1 MLAAFLNCL
10 KIQEL
15 RNKLVITLALLFV
28 ARIGASIPLPGLDP
42 KALHD
47 FFSTQRGTGNS
58 LVGMYNMFTG
68 GAFLKGAIFGLGVM
82 PYISASIILQLLAA
96 VVPSIARVQR
106 EQDGRQKIA
115 QYTRYLTLLICL
127 IQGVLLV
134 LALSNY
140 PEKIFP
146 GFDRTVYG
154 DIVVMGRSWFLFN
167 STIILTAGT
176 MILTWIGD
184 RITQLGIGNG
194 VSLLI
199 TIGILSSLPGA
210 VIQLVE
216 MFTGPVGVD
225 VGSSVG
231 VPHLLLMLALLL
243 IVIYSMVAVTQ
254 ATRKIPVQYA
264 RRVIGRKVMGGQNS
278 FLPLKVNYAGVMPV
292 IFASTLIMFPQQIFT
307 YIAGAWNIPFCVKIA
322 NMLMHGSVAFYIIY
336 GILILCFSYFWVSI
350 MFKPMQIAEDLK
362 KGGGYIPGVRPGN
375 DTANFLDFSMTRL
388 TLAGAI
394 FLTVVALL
402 PDLISISF
410 GIPYTISMFF
420 GGTGTLITVGVIL
433 DTMRQM
439 ETQLLERNYDGF
451 LQKAKGRSRGI
462 KENAGLAE
470 VIESCKKIRIVWVVL
485 AVLLVMGIIAWRL
498 K

>member
-1 MLAAFLNCL
+1 MFAAFLNCL

-15 RNKLVITLALLFV
+15 RNKLVITLALIFV

-47 FFSTQRGTGNS
+47 FFATQRGSGNS

-96 VVPSIARVQR
+96 VAPGLARIQR
-106 EQDGRQKIA
+106 EQDGRQRIA

-146 GFDRTVYG
+146 GFDRLTYG
-154 DIVVMGRSWFLFN
+154 DIVIMNRGWFLFN

-199 TIGILSSLPGA
+199 TVGILSSLPGA
-210 VIQLVE
+210 VVQLVE
-216 MFTGPVGVD
+216 MFTRPVGVD
-225 VGSSVG
+225 GGGVG
-231 VPHLLLMLALLL
+231 VPHLVLMLTLLVV
-243 IVIYSMVAVTQ
+243 VIYSMVAVTQ

-264 RRVIGRKVMGGQNS
+264 RRVIGRKIIGGQSS

-307 YIAGAWNIPFCVKIA
+307 YIAGAWNIPFCVRIA
-322 NMLMHGSVAFYIIY
+322 NALMHGSSIFYVIY
-336 GILILCFSYFWVSI
+336 GSLILCFSYFWVSI
-350 MFKPMQIAEDLK
+350 MFKPVQIAEDLK
-362 KGGGYIPGVRPGN
+362 KSGGYIPGVRPGN

-439 ETQLLERNYDGF
+439 EVQLLERNYDGF
-451 LQKAKGRSRGI
+451 LQKGKVRSRGI
-462 KENAGLAE
+462 RGGISFSEI
-470 VIESCKKIRIVWVVL
+470 IESCKKIRVVFFL
-485 AVLLVMGIIAWRL
+485 LGGLLLVGLLAWFL
-498 K
+498 Q

>member
-1 MLAAFLNCL
+1 MFSAFLNCL

-15 RNKLVITLALLFV
+15 RNKIVFTFSLLFI
-28 ARIGASIPLPGLDP
+28 ARIGASIPLPGIDP
-42 KALHD
+42 KPLHD
-47 FFSTQRGTGNS
+47 FFMTQRGTGGS

-68 GAFLKGAIFGLGVM
+68 GAFLKGAVFGLGVM

-96 VVPSIARVQR
+96 VAPSVARIQR
-106 EQDGRQKIA
+106 EQNGRQRIA
-115 QYTRYLTLLICL
+115 QYTRYLTLVICL
-127 IQGVLLV
+127 IQGMLLV

-146 GFDRTVYG
+146 GFDRSVYG
-154 DIVVMGRSWFLFN
+154 DIVIMGRGWFLLN

-176 MILTWIGD
+176 MILTWLGD

-199 TIGILSSLPGA
+199 TAGILSSLPGA
-210 VIQLVE
+210 VMQVIE
-216 MFTGPVGVD
+216 MFTRPIGAEAAAIGI
-225 VGSSVG
+225 
-231 VPHLLLMLALLL
+231 PHLLLMLALLVV
-243 IVIYSMVAVTQ
+243 VIYSMVAVTQ

-264 RRVIGRKVMGGQNS
+264 RRVVGRKMIGGQNS

-307 YIAGAWNIPFCVKIA
+307 YIAGAWNVPFCARIA
-322 NMLMHGSVAFYIIY
+322 NALMHGSTMFYVIY

-362 KGGGYIPGVRPGN
+362 KNGGYIPGVRPGN
-375 DTANFLDFSMTRL
+375 DTADFLDFSMTRL

-402 PDLISISF
+402 PDLISIYF

-439 ETQLLERNYDGF
+439 EIQLLERNYDGF
-451 LQKAKGRSRGI
+451 LQKGKVRARGM
-462 KENAGLAE
+462 KNGFSFADF
-470 VIESCKKIRIVWVVL
+470 VESCKKIKVIILILTGLLIV
-485 AVLLVMGIIAWRL
+485 GFIAWLL

>member
-1 MLAAFLNCL
+1 MFSAFLNCL

-15 RNKLVITLALLFV
+15 RNKVVFTLALLFI

-42 KALHD
+42 KPLHD
-47 FFSTQRGTGNS
+47 FFVMQRGSGGS

-82 PYISASIILQLLAA
+82 HYISASIILQLLAA
-96 VVPSIARVQR
+96 VAPTLARIQR
-106 EQDGRQKIA
+106 EQNGRQKIA
-115 QYTRYLTLLICL
+115 QYTRYLTLIICF

-146 GFDRTVYG
+146 GFDRSAYG
-154 DIVVMGRSWFLFN
+154 DIVVMSRGWFLFN

-176 MILTWIGD
+176 MILTWLGD
-184 RITQLGIGNG
+184 RITQFGVGNG

-199 TIGILSSLPGA
+199 TVGILSSLPGA
-210 VIQLVE
+210 VIQLIE
-216 MFTGPVGVD
+216 MFTRPIGAD
-225 VGSSVG
+225 SAAIG
-231 VPHLLLMLALLL
+231 VPHLLLMLTLLVV
-243 IVIYSMVAVTQ
+243 VIYSMVAVTQ

-264 RRVIGRKVMGGQNS
+264 RRVVGRKMMGGQNS

-307 YIAGAWNIPFCVKIA
+307 YIAGAWNVPFCARIA
-322 NMLMHGSVAFYIIY
+322 NALMHGSVIFYVIY

-375 DTANFLDFSMTRL
+375 DTAMFLDFSMTRL

-439 ETQLLERNYDGF
+439 EVQLLERNYDGF
-451 LQKAKGRSRGI
+451 LQKGKIRSRGVKDSGNFGEI
-462 KENAGLAE
+462 L
-470 VIESCKKIRIVWVVL
+470 ESCKRIKIVFYIL
-485 AVLLVMGIIAWRL
+485 AGLLAIGVIAWLL

>member
-1 MLAAFLNCL
+1 MFSAFLNCL

-15 RNKLVITLALLFV
+15 RNKVVITLALLFV
-28 ARIGASIPLPGLDP
+28 ARIGANIPLPGLDP

-47 FFSTQRGTGNS
+47 FFASQQASGGS

-82 PYISASIILQLLAA
+82 PYISASIILQLLVA
-96 VVPSIARVQR
+96 VAPGIARIQK
-106 EQDGRQKIA
+106 EQDGRQRIA
-115 QYTRYLTLLICL
+115 QYTRYLTLVICL

-146 GFDRTVYG
+146 GFNRSVYG
-154 DIVVMGRSWFLFN
+154 DIVVMSKGWFLFN
-167 STIILTAGT
+167 STIILSAGT
-176 MILTWIGD
+176 MILTWLGD
-184 RITQLGIGNG
+184 RITQLGVGNG
-194 VSLLI
+194 ISLLI
-199 TIGILSSLPGA
+199 TVGILSSLPSA
-210 VIQLVE
+210 VIQLIK
-216 MFTGPVGVD
+216 MFNSPVGAD
-225 VGSSVG
+225 SGSLG
-231 VPHLLLMLALLL
+231 NGHLLLMAVLLVV
-243 IVIYSMVAVTQ
+243 VIYSMVAVTQ

-264 RRVIGRKVMGGQNS
+264 RRMIGRKMMGGQNS

-307 YIAGAWNIPFCVKIA
+307 YIAGAWNVPFCAKVA
-322 NMLMHGSVAFYIIY
+322 NALMHGSNIFYCIY
-336 GILILCFSYFWVSI
+336 GFLILCFSYFWVSI
-350 MFKPMQIAEDLK
+350 MFKPGQIAEDLK
-362 KGGGYIPGVRPGN
+362 KSGGYIPGVRPGN
-375 DTANFLDFSMTRL
+375 DTAVFLDFSMTRL

-402 PDLISISF
+402 PDLISIYC

-439 ETQLLERNYDGF
+439 EVQLIERNYDGF
-451 LQKAKGRSRGI
+451 LQKGKSRARGNKRSFKWSDVLSSLKTIKGVLL
-462 KENAGLAE
+462 ALGLAL
-470 VIESCKKIRIVWVVL
+470 VIGL
-485 AVLLVMGIIAWRL
+485 IAWLL

>member
-1 MLAAFLNCL
+1 
-10 KIQEL
+10 
-15 RNKLVITLALLFV
+15 
-28 ARIGASIPLPGLDP
+28 
-42 KALHD
+42 
-47 FFSTQRGTGNS
+47 
-58 LVGMYNMFTG
+58 
-68 GAFLKGAIFGLGVM
+68 
-82 PYISASIILQLLAA
+82 
-96 VVPSIARVQR
+96 
-106 EQDGRQKIA
+106 
-115 QYTRYLTLLICL
+115 L

-154 DIVVMGRSWFLFN
+154 DIVVMGRGWFLFN

-216 MFTGPVGVD
+216 MFTRPVGSD
-225 VGSSVG
+225 VASTVG

-243 IVIYSMVAVTQ
+243 VVIYSMVAVTQ

-264 RRVIGRKVMGGQNS
+264 RRVIGRKVIGGQNS

-322 NMLMHGSVAFYIIY
+322 NMLMHGSTAFYIIY

-420 GGTGTLITVGVIL
+420 GGTGTLISVGVIL

-451 LQKAKGRSRGI
+451 LQKGKGRSRGMR
-462 KENAGLAE
+462 EGAGWSE
-470 VIESCKKIRIVWVVL
+470 IVDSCKKIGVVFWVL
-485 AVLLVMGIIAWRL
+485 AALLIIGFIAWRL

>member
-1 MLAAFLNCL
+1 MFAAFFNCL

-15 RNKLVITLALLFV
+15 RNKLVITFALLFI

-42 KALHD
+42 KPLHD
-47 FFSTQRGTGNS
+47 FFSMQRGSGNN

-96 VVPSIARVQR
+96 VAPSVARIQR
-106 EQDGRQKIA
+106 EQDGRQRIA

-127 IQGVLLV
+127 IQGILLV

-146 GFDRTVYG
+146 GFDRSVYG
-154 DIVVMGRSWFLFN
+154 DIVIMNRGWFLFN
-167 STIILTAGT
+167 STVILTAGT

-199 TIGILSSLPGA
+199 TVGILSSLPGA
-210 VIQLVE
+210 VIQLIE
-216 MFTGPVGVD
+216 MFTKPVGVD
-225 VGSSVG
+225 ASIVGT
-231 VPHLLLMLALLL
+231 PHLLLMLTLL
-243 IVIYSMVAVTQ
+243 IVVIYSMVAVTQ

-264 RRVIGRKVMGGQNS
+264 RRVVGRKMIGGQSS

-307 YIAGAWNIPFCVKIA
+307 YIAGAWNVPFCIKIA
-322 NMLMHGSVAFYIIY
+322 NALMHGSTVFYIIY
-336 GILILCFSYFWVSI
+336 GTLILCFSYFWVSI

-362 KGGGYIPGVRPGN
+362 KSGGYVPGVRPGS

-394 FLTVVALL
+394 FLTIVALL

-439 ETQLLERNYDGF
+439 EVQLLERNYDGF
-451 LQKAKGRSRGI
+451 LQKGKMRSRGFKETLSFSEAVDSLKKI
-462 KENAGLAE
+462 KIVFLILAGLGM
-470 VIESCKKIRIVWVVL
+470 IGIVAW
-485 AVLLVMGIIAWRL
+485 LL